1 MEATLQ
7 GLADLLL
14 KAVPTI
20 IFFAL
25 LTVYLKHVFFK
36 PLARILDER
45 KRATEGVRQLAQQ
58 AFAAADQKASEFQRA
73 LQLAR
78 GEIEQ
83 EQEAL
88 RRRWNDEQVETI
100 RTARTEADQKILEA
114 KQQIADEVQRAQA
127 ELDATV
133 ESLSDQIVSSV
144 LRRRAA

>member
-20 IFFAL
+20 IFFAI

-45 KRATEGVRQLAQQ
+45 KKATEGVRQLAEQ
-58 AFAAADQKASEFQRA
+58 AFAAADQKASEFQHA

-83 EQEAL
+83 EHEAL
-88 RRRWNDEQVETI
+88 RRKWNDEQVEAI
-100 RTARTEADQKILEA
+100 RRARAEADQKILEA

-127 ELDATV
+127 ELDTTV

-144 LRRRAA
+144 VRRRAA